1 MIWIVTSEES
11 TRTPLV
17 ALIRRKGYAVAEIEC
32 GDDVHTR
39 LQFRIPQLI
48 IIDCGMPDSFAT
60 LKKFKADPRS
70 MRIPAIMFTTDD
82 HDCRDQSLL
91 MGADGYVPKGSLDWH
106 ELLQEIVRLI
116 GPATDN
122 SDAQ

>member
-1 MIWIVTSEES
+1 MIWIVTNEES

-17 ALIRRKGYAVAEIEC
+17 ALVRRKGYAVSEIEC
-32 GDDVHTR
+32 GEDVHTR
-39 LQFRIPQLI
+39 VRFGLPQLV
-48 IIDCGMPDSFAT
+48 IIDCGMPDSFVT

-70 MRIPAIMFTTDD
+70 LRIPAIMFTTSDL
-82 HDCRDQSLL
+82 DCRDQSLL

-106 ELLQEIVRLI
+106 ELLQEITRLI
-116 GPATDN
+116 GPAKDS